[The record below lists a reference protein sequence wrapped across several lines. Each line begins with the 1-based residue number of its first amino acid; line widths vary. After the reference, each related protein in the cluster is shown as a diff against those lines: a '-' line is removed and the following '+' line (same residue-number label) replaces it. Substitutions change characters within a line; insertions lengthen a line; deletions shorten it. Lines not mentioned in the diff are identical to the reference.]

1 MKSTD
6 LRPGMAIRMDNKLW
20 VITQFTHVT
29 PGNLRAFVNVKI
41 KDVITGQVVE
51 RRLRSGEEVERI
63 DLDRRDIEFLYS
75 DPSGHHFMDLETYDQ
90 FALDDDLF
98 GDAGKYLKPNTACTG
113 LFHEGKMITLELPQ
127 TVDLAVVE
135 TPPVATG
142 ATATNQLKEAFCET
156 GLRIRVPQFIK
167 QGEIVRV
174 STANGD
180 YLSRA

>member
-1 MKSTD
+1 
-6 LRPGMAIRMDNKLW
+6 MDNKLW

-63 DLDRRDIEFLYS
+63 DLDRREIEFLYS
-75 DPSGHHFMDLETYDQ
+75 DPSGHHFMDTENYDQ
-90 FALDDDLF
+90 FSLSDDIF
-98 GDAGKYLKPNTACTG
+98 GECGKYLKPNTKCQG
-113 LFHEGKMITLELPQ
+113 LFHEEKPITLELPQ
-127 TVDLAVVE
+127 TVDLLITE

-167 QGEIVRV
+167 QGETVRV
-174 STANGD
+174 STETGE

>member
-6 LRPGMAIRMDNKLW
+6 LRPGTAIRMDNKLW

-41 KDVITGQVVE
+41 KDVVTGQVIE
-51 RRLRSGEEVERI
+51 RRLRSGEEVERV
-63 DLDRRDIEFLYS
+63 DLDRRDIEYLYS
-75 DPSGHHFMDLETYDQ
+75 DPSGHHFMDSQTYDQ
-90 FALDDDLF
+90 FSLDDDMF
-98 GDAGKYLKPNTACTG
+98 GDAKNYLKPNTACTG
-113 LFHEGKMITLELPQ
+113 LFNDGKLITLELPK
-127 TVDLAVVE
+127 TVDLLVKE

-142 ATATNQLKEAFCET
+142 ATATNQLKEAYCET

-167 QGEIVRV
+167 QGETVRV
-174 STANGD
+174 STETGD